1 MIQSSHS
8 PNAFRRASL
17 KDSLLMSRLRSLGAH
32 THKTGPPIR
41 VQITTPAPAYPH
53 NTHTK
58 LLLLTTVQI
67 QTPAPLD
74 QFPTPRLVRLMI
86 DVENELLEFKRSVQ
100 KGQNLI
106 QQFQLSAST
115 FELEIAKNLQR
126 LSAVMVEGVD
136 QGVFNAPEIS
146 IGP

>member
-1 MIQSSHS
+1 MDLFPAFVVQWRTKGHAQKR
-8 PNAFRRASL
+8 NDAYRRFKFRRSHHGP
-17 KDSLLMSRLRSLGAH
+17 R
-32 THKTGPPIR
+32 THESR
-41 VQITTPAPAYPH
+41 VQITTPAP
-53 NTHTK
+53 
-58 LLLLTTVQI
+58 
-67 QTPAPLD
+67 LD
-74 QFPTPRLVRLMI
+74 QFLPPRLVRLMI

-126 LSAVMVEGVD
+126 LSAVMVEGVH

>member
-1 MIQSSHS
+1 
-8 PNAFRRASL
+8 
-17 KDSLLMSRLRSLGAH
+17 
-32 THKTGPPIR
+32 
-41 VQITTPAPAYPH
+41 
-53 NTHTK
+53 
-58 LLLLTTVQI
+58 
-67 QTPAPLD
+67 
-74 QFPTPRLVRLMI
+74 MI

-115 FELEIAKNLQR
+115 FELEIGKNLQR